1 MKLFFFDDIK
11 ELVLIL
17 TMIIVLWSFCL
28 VVYSCVLEM
37 HIDIFM
43 DDMMSELVKE
53 GGVGVLETI
62 DYEFIIVESG

>member
-1 MKLFFFDDIK
+1 M
-11 ELVLIL
+11 
-17 TMIIVLWSFCL
+17 